1 MVRDEQNALLS
12 REYAEALRYM
22 KNAEDTLL
30 KARKDG
36 RNYIDKKY
44 VRTACGTAYNGV
56 LIAVD
61 AWFVIKDIPQP
72 PKKQRKS
79 IDYYKYNIAKLD
91 GKLLSDLETVY
102 SILHLDGY
110 YDGITNVKVVA
121 EGFEVARHIIDRIKP
136 ENPVEVVEDR
146 ASKAKRIWNNLMV
159 YASVAFS

>member
-1 MVRDEQNALLS
+1 MVRDDQQALLS
-12 REYAEALRYM
+12 REYSEALRYM

-30 KARKDG
+30 KARKEG

-79 IDYYKYNIAKLD
+79 IGWYTSNIAKLD
-91 GKLLSDLETVY
+91 GKLLSDLEAVY
-102 SILHLDGY
+102 SILHLFGY
-110 YDGITNVKVVA
+110 YDGITNVKVIA
-121 EGFEVARHIIDRIKP
+121 DGFELAHDIIDRIKP
-136 ENPVEVVEDR
+136 EHPVEVAENR
-146 ASKAKRIWNNLMV
+146 ASKAKRIWNNLLV
-159 YASVAFS
+159 YAAVMFS